1 MTGAAAS
8 SPSDLRSAAWLSAP
22 GKAGSIVRTHLFQAG
37 LAAEDLVGKPV
48 VGILST
54 WSEATPCNAGLRQ
67 LADRVARGVLAAGG
81 VPLETPVM
89 SLSEPLMRPTTML
102 YRNLLSIEVEE
113 VARANPFDALVLLGG
128 CDKTVPG
135 LLMGAASVDLPSVV
149 VTTGPMLSGSVCGR
163 PAGSGTDLWRV
174 LEERR
179 AGLADDSDVA
189 TVERGL
195 SRSAGHC
202 MTMGTAST
210 MACLTEVLGM
220 QLPGGA
226 AAVAV
231 GADRSRLAAASGR
244 LAVTMAQNGGPRP
257 SALLTREAFE
267 NALITLAAIGGSTNA
282 VLHLLALAGRVG
294 VPLDLDDVDRLARDV
309 PVLLDVEPSGTGLMA
324 DVEAAGGVPALLGRL
339 LPLLHAEA
347 RTVTG
352 ATLAEVAA
360 AASLHDEGVIRP
372 LSRPVAPAGG
382 LAVVRGNL
390 APGGAVIKV
399 ASATPA
405 LLQHTGPAWV
415 FDRVEDYLAAAADPA
430 NDPPEDVVVVVRGA
444 GPRGWPGM
452 PEIGNLP
459 IPVRLLEK
467 GVRDVVRICDGRMS
481 GTAYGT
487 VVLHVAPESAAGG
500 PLGLVRNGD
509 LISLDLAG
517 RRLDLL
523 VAEEELGARREASPS
538 VPAST
543 ERGWTGLHR
552 RHVLQADRGAD
563 LDFLVGASGSA
574 VPRAPF

>member
-1 MTGAAAS
+1 
-8 SPSDLRSAAWLSAP
+8 
-22 GKAGSIVRTHLFQAG
+22 
-37 LAAEDLVGKPV
+37 
-48 VGILST
+48 
-54 WSEATPCNAGLRQ
+54 
-67 LADRVARGVLAAGG
+67 
-81 VPLETPVM
+81 
-89 SLSEPLMRPTTML
+89 
-102 YRNLLSIEVEE
+102 
-113 VARANPFDALVLLGG
+113 
-128 CDKTVPG
+128 
-135 LLMGAASVDLPSVV
+135 
-149 VTTGPMLSGSVCGR
+149 
-163 PAGSGTDLWRV
+163 
-174 LEERR
+174 
-179 AGLADDSDVA
+179 
-189 TVERGL
+189 
-195 SRSAGHC
+195 
-202 MTMGTAST
+202 
-210 MACLTEVLGM
+210 
-220 QLPGGA
+220 
-226 AAVAV
+226 
-231 GADRSRLAAASGR
+231 
-244 LAVTMAQNGGPRP
+244 
-257 SALLTREAFE
+257 
-267 NALITLAAIGGSTNA
+267 
-282 VLHLLALAGRVG
+282 
-294 VPLDLDDVDRLARDV
+294 
-309 PVLLDVEPSGTGLMA
+309 
-324 DVEAAGGVPALLGRL
+324 